1 MAQLLSM
8 LVEGASLGAVYALVA
23 LGIVV
28 VYKSS
33 SVVNFAQPSLL
44 MFGTYVLA
52 SAYTLHGLSF
62 WVALPLGVAA
72 AAVLAVLID
81 RLLVSR
87 FRKTHAVVAASIMT
101 IGLDV
106 VLLTETDRR
115 IGSQILTTG
124 DPWGNAVVRFLGI
137 GVAEARIAALVVG
150 ALLLVLFQLWLHR
163 SDFGVAMRAT
173 AEDPE
178 TASLMGIRLG
188 RVSAT
193 AWAVAGA
200 LAVCAGLFIVAYPSP
215 GLDTSVEAVALR
227 ALPAAIIG
235 GLDSTTGAIAGGLL
249 VGLSEVLVRGYG
261 EYLTF
266 LGQGFEEAA
275 PYVLMLVVLLIR
287 PAGLFGI
294 REAVRV

>member
-1 MAQLLSM
+1 MTHLFSM
-8 LVEGASLGAVYALVA
+8 LVEGGSIGAVYALVA

-44 MFGTYVLA
+44 MLGTYVVA
-52 SAYTLHGLSF
+52 SAHSLHGLPF
-62 WVALPLGVAA
+62 WAALALGIAVTAA
-72 AAVLAVLID
+72 LAVLVD
-81 RLLVSR
+81 RVLISR
-87 FRKTHAVVAASIMT
+87 FRKTNAVVAASIMT
-101 IGLDV
+101 IGLDI
-106 VLLTETDRR
+106 VLVTETDRR

-124 DPWGNAVVRFLGI
+124 DPWGNDVTRFLGI
-137 GVAEARIAALVVG
+137 GIAEARVAALVIGV
-150 ALLLVLFQLWLHR
+150 LLLVLFQLWLHR

-193 AWAVAGA
+193 AWGIAGA

-235 GLDSTTGAIAGGLL
+235 GLDSTAGAIAGGLL
-249 VGLSEVLVRGYG
+249 VGLSEVLVRGYA
-261 EYLTF
+261 EQLAF
-266 LGQGFEEAA
+266 LGRGFEDAA
-275 PYVLMLVVLLIR
+275 PYVLMLVVLLAR
-287 PAGLFGI
+287 PSGLFGL